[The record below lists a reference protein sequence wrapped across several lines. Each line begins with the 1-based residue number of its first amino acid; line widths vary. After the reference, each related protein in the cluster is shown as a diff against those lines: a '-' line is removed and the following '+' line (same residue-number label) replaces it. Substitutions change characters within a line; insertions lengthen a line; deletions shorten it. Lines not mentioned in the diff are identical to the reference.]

1 MAQDE
6 QDFGERGY
14 VRRLKRY
21 EAAPTVVAR
30 SAGMDFFSPFGPM
43 VARSRLPAE
52 LVERVNRHLDEEIA
66 AREARGGRVGELT
79 LAPQAVQAGADA
91 SLAAEVARRI
101 STYLDIADDQ
111 PLTRVRYETFWMVR
125 HFAGTFSPVHFH
137 TGDVSGVMYLKV
149 PAQILDEERQA
160 QQSYINA
167 RRAGYITFFIGGKQ
181 PLAKSLI
188 SFRPEVGDLYLFPSW
203 LLHAVEPF
211 DGEGERRSLSFNAF
225 VEQGP
230 PPA

>member
-1 MAQDE
+1 MDADDG
-6 QDFGERGY
+6 DFGSPGY

-21 EAAPTVVAR
+21 EAAPTVVAQA
-30 SAGMDFFSPFGPM
+30 SGMDFFSPFGPM
-43 VARSRLPAE
+43 ISRSRLPAGLIE
-52 LVERVNRHLDEEIA
+52 QLNVHLDGEIA
-66 AREARGGRVGELT
+66 TREAGGAHLGEWTLT
-79 LAPQAVQAGADA
+79 TDAVQAGGDA

-101 STYLDIADDQ
+101 EAYLGTVEDQ
-111 PLTRVRYETFWMVR
+111 PLTRVRFETFWMVR
-125 HFAGTFSPVHFH
+125 HFPGTFSPVHFH

-149 PAQILDEERQA
+149 PAHIADEEAQA

-188 SFRPEVGDLYLFPSW
+188 SFRPQVGDLYLFPSW

-211 DGEGERRSLSFNAF
+211 EGEGERRSLSFNAF
-225 VEQGP
+225 VG
-230 PPA
+230 